1 MTRQCVKQ
9 RRTVEQHMWNY
20 EHDLDKQCQAVLAFS
35 NLTCQIVLLGAVSVE
50 TLESLSLYLTNFL
63 GSLYRYKMSYPKP
76 QKVQSMRKTSQVPI
90 DIYIYFFFFL
100 FDNSIHIN
108 HIKYQHQELS

>member
-63 GSLYRYKMSYPKP
+63 GSLYRYKMSCPKP
-76 QKVQSMRKTSQVPI
+76 QIVQSMRKTSQVPI
-90 DIYIYFFFFL
+90 DFFFFL
-100 FDNSIHIN
+100 FNNSIHIN